1 MDPEKKKDEKILGG
15 TTTADSYA
23 KEDVLKKLEKGNPED
38 VTKGATIDADT
49 QQRLNLAEMHTDQK
63 IAENAAYDAQISSV
77 ADLISAAEKERET
90 RLANDEKA
98 RKRENAFRYIS
109 GIGDAISGVANLV
122 GTAHGAANQKQTYTS
137 PGLMS
142 KIESSRAKRTQKM
155 EDLNKKIDELRQRE
169 TELKSAK
176 TLREAQL
183 NAAHAKEQLA
193 LKQQQDATA
202 REEAWKKKQ
211 YDQQQEQFQLRK
223 QQQEQENEYRKS
235 QSAITQQQWQKQYD
249 LQMKKF
255 NEEQKD
261 NYYNITLNA
270 ESLDIPKEK
279 LNDANI
285 ERIFKMLPAEIRDSV
300 KGEEYTKYEA
310 NPEFPGSDPIRT
322 TGYHAPSTAQKLA
335 AISAY
340 ADSDRNVTN
349 ELRRLAGI
357 KTKDLDPN
365 NDNNL

>member
-15 TTTADSYA
+15 TTTLDSYA
-23 KEDVLKKLEKGNPED
+23 KEDDLDPE
-38 VTKGATIDADT
+38 T
-49 QQRLNLAEMHTDQK
+49 QARLNLAEMHTEQK
-63 IAENAAYDAQISSV
+63 IAENAAFDAQISSV

-98 RKRENAFRYIS
+98 RKRENAFRYIA

-202 REEAWKKKQ
+202 REEAWKNK
-211 YDQQQEQFQLRK
+211 
-223 QQQEQENEYRKS
+223 EY
-235 QSAITQQQWQKQYD
+235 AIK
-249 LQMKKF
+249 
-255 NEEQKD
+255 QKD
-261 NYYNITLNA
+261 A
-270 ESLDIPKEK
+270 ETRRISAEASGVRAEAY
-279 LNDANI
+279 AN
-285 ERIFKMLPAEIRDSV
+285 KPV
-300 KGEEYTKYEA
+300 KQHKPGEEYSFDLFGGETVSVPGHLWNDAALTSIYAVVPDEMKTKRPKMVKNAAGMDEIAKDADGNIIYVTPTKQEMLNDVVA
-310 NPEFPGSDPIRT
+310 AAATNQEV
-322 TGYHAPSTAQKLA
+322 AA
-335 AISAY
+335 AIKKRSQSGRGAN
-340 ADSDRNVTN
+340 DS
-349 ELRRLAGI
+349 
-357 KTKDLDPN
+357 KWK
-365 NDNNL
+365 